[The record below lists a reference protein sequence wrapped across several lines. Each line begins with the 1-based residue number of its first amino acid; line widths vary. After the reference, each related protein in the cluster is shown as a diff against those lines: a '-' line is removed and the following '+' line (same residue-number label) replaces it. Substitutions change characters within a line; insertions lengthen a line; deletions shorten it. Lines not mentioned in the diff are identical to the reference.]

1 MTKAR
6 QYLFFSSA
14 MQEGG
19 VAAVRVEGKFVFDSA
34 NHRDFLGACLG
45 TGIERSRVGDI
56 LVLGEDG
63 AQIFITPELA
73 QHLVLN
79 LVQVSFEI
87 RACSHERETKSMA
100 THQMLPRFLSTA
112 DFRLLITFSW
122 IWASV
127 PIRYC
132 KAVEADTGW
141 LFYNWC
147 SVVKSTSLEP
157 CCCHSLISLVGCLVC
172 EKSNSK
178 HIW

>member
-1 MTKAR
+1 
-6 QYLFFSSA
+6 

-79 LVQVSFEI
+79 LVQVSPASKI
-87 RACSHERETKSMA
+87 CSHEREPKPMA
-100 THQMLPRFLSTA
+100 MDWKVPQFFVGAA
-112 DFRLLITFSW
+112 DFRL
-122 IWASV
+122 SV
-127 PIRYC
+127 NISCPRSSSPILKLC
-132 KAVEADTGW
+132 TIKDTVTE
-141 LFYNWC
+141 LY
-147 SVVKSTSLEP
+147 
-157 CCCHSLISLVGCLVC
+157 LISFTLRWIHSAAMLSSLFDGLVC
-172 EKSNSK
+172 EKRDSK
-178 HIW
+178 QN